1 MDNDQRQRRRRNP
14 PEDRATPDDLIDAY
28 ARRSQLVVAG
38 LPEKL
43 GATNMALDPT
53 PPNAGLFRIDE
64 ILHGPRELSGFAGNE
79 ITVLFNDAGSVRAG
93 EPSVL
98 FATSWQYGPTLAVI
112 EIGQVEDRERATMRK
127 RVGEAYDRLDDERL
141 LQRIALAELVIAG
154 KVVRT
159 APAGEE
165 IRRRMPVTEHAPDW
179 WEAVIE
185 VESVEKG
192 RHQGKTVTIFFPNSV
207 DVAWS
212 QCPKFKVGQDGVW
225 ILQRDQQERG
235 WPIMRIRGLTALDPL
250 DFQSRSRADHIRRL
264 IRRR

>member
-1 MDNDQRQRRRRNP
+1 MDDDQPQRRKRNP
-14 PEDRATPDDLIDAY
+14 PQDKATPHDLIDDY
-28 ARRSQLVVAG
+28 ARRSQFVVAG
-38 LPEKL
+38 LPEKI
-43 GATNMALDPT
+43 GATNMSIDPT

-64 ILHGPRELSGFAGNE
+64 ILHGPRELSGFAGKE

-98 FATSWQYGPTLAVI
+98 FATSWQYGPSLAVM
-112 EIGQVEDRERATMRK
+112 EVGQVEDGERAAMRK
-127 RVGEAYDRLDDERL
+127 RIGEAYERLDDERL
-141 LQRIALAELVIAG
+141 LQRIALAELVIVG

-192 RHQGKTVTIFFPNSV
+192 RHQGKTVSIFFPNSV

-212 QCPKFKVGQDGVW
+212 QSPKFKVGQEGVW
-225 ILQRDQQERG
+225 ILQRNQQERG

-250 DFQSRSRADHIRRL
+250 DFQPRSRAAHVRSL